1 MLTPE
6 AEADIEE
13 LYRWLIARSPLRG
26 AEWFNGMMEAIE
38 SLASHP
44 QRCPLAPETPF
55 FREEIRQLLYGRGRG
70 VHRILFTIKDDS
82 VVVLHVR
89 HGARKHL
96 PEVSLR
102 CR

>member
-1 MLTPE
+1 MAYRVRLTPE

-13 LYRWLIARSPLRG
+13 IYRWLIARTPLRG
-26 AEWFNGMMEAIE
+26 PEWFNGMIDAIE

-44 QRCPLAPETPF
+44 ERCPLAPETAF
-55 FREEIRQLLYGRGRG
+55 FTEEIRQLLYGRGRG
-70 VHRILFTIKDDS
+70 VHRILFTIKDAT

-96 PEVSLR
+96 PD
-102 CR
+102 

>member
-1 MLTPE
+1 MVDRALP
-6 AEADIEE
+6 
-13 LYRWLIARSPLRG
+13 SPRG
-26 AEWFNGMMEAIE
+26 RMVQRMMDAIE

-55 FREEIRQLLYGRGRG
+55 FTEEIRQLLYGRGRC

-96 PEVSLR
+96 PE
-102 CR
+102 

>member
-1 MLTPE
+1 MAYRVRLTPE

-13 LYRWLIARSPLRG
+13 LYRWLIARTPLRG
-26 AEWFNGMMEAIE
+26 AEWFNGMMDAIE

-44 QRCPLAPETPF
+44 QRCPLAHEAPF
-55 FREEIRQLLYGRGRG
+55 FQEEIRQLLYGRGRG
-70 VHRILFTIKDDS
+70 VHRILFTIKDAT

-96 PEVSLR
+96 FQ
-102 CR
+102 

>member
-1 MLTPE
+1 MAYRVRLTPE

-13 LYRWLIARSPLRG
+13 MYRWLIARTPLRG
-26 AEWFNGMMEAIE
+26 AEWFNGMMDASE

-55 FREEIRQLLYGRGRG
+55 FPEEIRQLLYGKGRG

-96 PEVSLR
+96 PE
-102 CR
+102 

>member
-1 MLTPE
+1 MAYRVRLTPE
-6 AEADIEE
+6 SETGIEE

-26 AEWFNGMMEAIE
+26 AEWFNRMMDAIE

-44 QRCPLAPETPF
+44 QRRPLAPETPF
-55 FREEIRQLLYGRGRG
+55 FPEEIRQLLYGRGRG
-70 VHRILFTIKDDS
+70 VQRILFTIKDDS

-96 PEVSLR
+96 SE
-102 CR
+102 